1 MIFNLFLH
9 QLKGISEPDGI
20 YYNYHYFLLE
30 SLSTVKSVVLIF
42 DLPQA
47 DILQREIIQM
57 ALDMMH
63 PSLLKNVRLY
73 LLELVQTLLDECDQV
88 PVELVTDLFV
98 SHLSGKGSN
107 ELTQAFVHD
116 IVRQCAD
123 KLQGPLAIHFSEQLG
138 RVARA
143 QEPEAVLNRLTRD
156 AHEFAVNVAKIS
168 ISAASSILSL
178 LEEELKVEAQEI
190 RLQSIQALAQIF
202 AHHQHRINSLQGVW
216 SNWIGR
222 RSDKAARCRTG
233 WIRGALEILNTTIR
247 ANNVNISEQIIPMI
261 VERLQD
267 PDEKVRLITIQCISS
282 ELLPVIRSIPSST
295 TDLIEALTDRCLD
308 RKEEV
313 QAAALSLCSDWLFNL
328 LSSGIS
334 ADLNL
339 LIKRLL
345 QLPFS
350 ESRIHSIAFLGF
362 LERDV
367 FLRMAREFSDI
378 SVRAEKLT
386 GLLEAAL
393 SDERSHSAFRALLR
407 HKNLFLKAWTGLL
420 KLSRLSEET
429 LTDIHRAKTVQVSQ
443 FLAEKIPGVPE
454 LEAQRA
460 LLSLPAIK
468 NSHADSILLQMMID
482 LAEGRVSESSGAG
495 ALNLLS
501 RIEAHLKA
509 STSISASL
517 KKVIS
522 AALPFGSQISLNTA
536 LIGQLTSLP
545 QASSSSILQDF
556 LAEFPQLFEN
566 RTVELISSVL
576 GGSSGS
582 AVVALAQYL
591 SNPNSSKS
599 CDRSLLNDLDVIL
612 LNLLHPPL
620 GCDEETYK
628 FEPKAI
634 AAAAQIMVNL
644 KRQSPSELIQDL
656 VFQLAHDEKVQIKS
670 ALAGLTGLVKLTGT
684 SSTNNS
690 CSTLVPHFEMIFEL
704 ISQRLFSQISTT
716 GLAEQPRGK
725 KSKPIEGELMAGWPH
740 VKELSAEYQIPV
752 LCIRFLAALVSSLIR
767 QHTRKQHD
775 DSIVIDLDT
784 ISSIRSISV
793 GFFLTHLQGLDD
805 IATSSSSQLPVSIS
819 RLQYSLL
826 KGLMTCL
833 PDASASDLT
842 SHLQPLFLALQDTD
856 QRLRY
861 KLSTLLSR
869 LIRNR
874 RLSDAF
880 LPLLFFAG
888 AHESSLLIKSTL
900 KALLNEIIRS
910 WPADSSI
917 IEELLPCLIVYT
929 VKHPDYSKDF
939 SNNRDLIKGY
949 YDHFVENVVESSNCG
964 SIYEAVSRLK
974 LYHFV
979 PIDLESSN
987 KLYFASE
994 LAQESI
1000 KEKCSSYHWPLQ
1012 SSGPSKSAS
1021 WKGPTLS
1028 LLVPDVLVEL
1038 DEAAQLQNIHRVFSQ
1053 TIEGKSEGSEDVRK
1067 RRIIKR
1073 K

>member
-1 MIFNLFLH
+1 M
-9 QLKGISEPDGI
+9 KGISEPEGI

-88 PVELVTDLFV
+88 PVELVTELFV
-98 SHLSGKGSN
+98 PHLSGCSSN
-107 ELTQAFVHD
+107 QLAQAFVQD
-116 IVRQCAD
+116 LVRQCSD

-143 QEPEAVLNRLTRD
+143 QEPEASLARLTREV
-156 AHEFAVNVAKIS
+156 HEFAVNVAKIS

-190 RLQSIQALAQIF
+190 RLQSIQALSQIF
-202 AHHQHRINSLQGVW
+202 THHQHRINSLQGIW
-216 SNWIGR
+216 TNWLGR
-222 RSDKAARCRTG
+222 RSDKSSRCRTI

-247 ANNVNISEQIIPMI
+247 ANNAAISDQLVPLV

-267 PDEKVRLITIQCISS
+267 PDEKVRLATIQNISI

-295 TDLIEALTDRCLD
+295 TELIEALTDRCLD

-313 QAAALSLCSDWLFNL
+313 QNAALSLCSDWLFNL

-367 FLRMAREFSDI
+367 FLRLAREFSDI

-386 GLLEAAL
+386 GLLEVAL
-393 SDERSHSAFRALLR
+393 SDERSHSAYRALLR

-420 KLSRLSEET
+420 KLSRLPDDA
-429 LTDIHRAKTVQVSQ
+429 LTDIHRAKIIQVSQ

-468 NSHADSILLQMMID
+468 NPQSESILLQMMVD
-482 LAEGRVSESSGAG
+482 LAEGKVAESSGSG

-509 STSISASL
+509 STSMSLSL
-517 KKVIS
+517 KKVIT

-536 LIGQLTSLP
+536 LIGQLTATP
-545 QASSSSILQDF
+545 EVSSSVILQD
-556 LAEFPQLFEN
+556 LLTEFPQLFEN
-566 RTVELISSVL
+566 RTVELISAVL

-591 SNPNSSKS
+591 ANPNSSKS

-620 GCDEETYK
+620 GSEDESYK

-634 AAAAQIMVNL
+634 AAAAQIMINL
-644 KRQSPSELIQDL
+644 KRQSSSELIQ
-656 VFQLAHDEKVQIKS
+656 V
-670 ALAGLTGLVKLTGT
+670 
-684 SSTNNS
+684 
-690 CSTLVPHFEMIFEL
+690 
-704 ISQRLFSQISTT
+704 RL
-716 GLAEQPRGK
+716 
-725 KSKPIEGELMAGWPH
+725 
-740 VKELSAEYQIPV
+740 Y
-752 LCIRFLAALVSSLIR
+752 LCV
-767 QHTRKQHD
+767 
-775 DSIVIDLDT
+775 
-784 ISSIRSISV
+784 
-793 GFFLTHLQGLDD
+793 
-805 IATSSSSQLPVSIS
+805 
-819 RLQYSLL
+819 
-826 KGLMTCL
+826 
-833 PDASASDLT
+833 
-842 SHLQPLFLALQDTD
+842 
-856 QRLRY
+856 
-861 KLSTLLSR
+861 TLLM
-869 LIRNR
+869 L
-874 RLSDAF
+874 
-880 LPLLFFAG
+880 
-888 AHESSLLIKSTL
+888 
-900 KALLNEIIRS
+900 
-910 WPADSSI
+910 
-917 IEELLPCLIVYT
+917 
-929 VKHPDYSKDF
+929 
-939 SNNRDLIKGY
+939 
-949 YDHFVENVVESSNCG
+949 
-964 SIYEAVSRLK
+964 
-974 LYHFV
+974 
-979 PIDLESSN
+979 
-987 KLYFASE
+987 
-994 LAQESI
+994 
-1000 KEKCSSYHWPLQ
+1000 
-1012 SSGPSKSAS
+1012 
-1021 WKGPTLS
+1021 
-1028 LLVPDVLVEL
+1028 
-1038 DEAAQLQNIHRVFSQ
+1038 
-1053 TIEGKSEGSEDVRK
+1053 
-1067 RRIIKR
+1067 
-1073 K
+1073 